1 MKNQNNIAN
10 AFVLFGFGMVV
21 SFMAY
26 NFQSAHDYKLSKEI
40 QTCSIDSS
48 GNLSF
53 ISAPG
58 IVTNDGT
65 DPISL
70 INGDR
75 NPLYSSAF
83 FSPFSIA
90 TSAHWRPALMQGK
103 IAETYLGRGVKD
115 NKMSYRLTGKTIF
128 KEQTTD
134 LPIVSIIMDVRDL
147 LSSSDGIYVPGND
160 WYNGTNDNLFKSWF
174 MRKGNYSRR
183 GEVSSRSAYV
193 QIFDTTRS
201 ELFSGSVG
209 LRIHGNATRSYP
221 QKSLRISAKD
231 EPLIDIWG
239 AEVESFILRNGGN
252 TWETTMIGDL
262 LCQNLV
268 AKTRLMRQKGE
279 SCVVLINGY
288 YWGIHNFRD
297 RLKVENLAIRNNCLP
312 EDISIWEGW
321 RLDKGHLN
329 RGRKLEYLLNTAKAN
344 GTVDYADLENE
355 IDLKE
360 FAQYVLIEVFLGNG
374 DWPNNNF
381 YMVKTRKGKWHPVL
395 TDLDFCLGY
404 NGIVKPEENGFERL
418 LNTGS
423 ACKYLFRSLLT
434 HETFR
439 KLLIN
444 EYQKLAKA
452 GVFSEDHFNSEFEY
466 LTSRIAPEIPRQIS
480 RWRKLGSKNKWS
492 KETRA
497 MHTFYT
503 ARLKH
508 FEEHFQELINANRAE
523 SVEE

>member
-1 MKNQNNIAN
+1 LKNQNNIAN

-26 NFQSAHDYKLSKEI
+26 NSQSADDYKLSKEI
-40 QTCSIDSS
+40 QPCSIDSS

-58 IVTNDGT
+58 IITSDGT
-65 DPISL
+65 DPMSL
-70 INGDR
+70 VNGDK
-75 NPLYSSAF
+75 NPLYSSSF
-83 FSPFSIA
+83 FSPFSIS
-90 TSAHWRPALMQGK
+90 TSAHWRPSLMQGK
-103 IAETYLGRGVKD
+103 IAETYLGRGVKG

-128 KEQTTD
+128 KELNTE
-134 LPIVSIIMDVRDL
+134 LPIVSIIMDARGL
-147 LSSSDGIYVPGND
+147 FSSSNGIYVPGND
-160 WYNGTNDNLFKSWF
+160 WYNGADDNLFKSWF

-183 GEVSSRSAYV
+183 GTASSRSAYI
-193 QIFDTTRS
+193 QIFDTARC
-201 ELFSGSVG
+201 EVFSGPVG

-221 QKSLRISAKD
+221 QKSLRISATD
-231 EPLIDIWG
+231 ELLVDLWG
-239 AEVESFILRNGGN
+239 DEVQSFILRNGGN

-268 AKTRLMRQKGE
+268 DKTRLTRQKGE
-279 SCVVLINGY
+279 TCIVLINGY
-288 YWGIHNFRD
+288 YWGVHNFRD

-329 RGRKLEYLLNTAKAN
+329 RGRKLKDLLNAAKAN
-344 GTVDYADLENE
+344 DDVVYSDFEKE

-381 YMVKTRKGKWHPVL
+381 YMYKTRKGKWHPVL

-404 NGIVKPEENGFERL
+404 NGIVQPEENGFERL

-434 HETFR
+434 HESFR
-439 KLLIN
+439 IVLIN
-444 EYQKLAKA
+444 EYQKLTRA
-452 GVFSEDHFNSEFEY
+452 GVFSEDHFNAEFEY
-466 LTSRIAPEIPRQIS
+466 LTSRIAPEISGQIK

-492 KETRA
+492 KEMSA

-508 FEEHFQELINANRAE
+508 FEEHFQELIDTNRAD
-523 SVEE
+523 SVEG